1 MDATR
6 SEDSHGYEDEPREY
20 FSPLPEHLAPLYYD
34 LCSSADTSDV
44 CYFYD
49 QLRFNGCRHV
59 LELGCGTGRIS
70 SHLVAKELTVVGV
83 DICRPML
90 AHPRHRPSTV
100 VAMDMRALGFT
111 RSFEAAIIGC
121 NTLNLLVTK
130 EQIGLCL
137 SQVYKILTGPA
148 LLLLQL
154 FVPDRLLLHNPETG
168 FFQASVHDMGD
179 GGKLVKEVIRTY
191 RPAQPDLLYTERYK
205 LRYTKAPEQNINY
218 HQQQTLAAFSPQT
231 WFNLLADAGFT
242 LLSRH
247 GGRAATPFFEGN
259 CTTLYIAARAVPPK
273 KNTTTGK
280 RHETDA

>member
-179 GGKLVKEVIRTY
+179 GGKLVKKSSAPTAPPSRIYSIRNATSSDTP
-191 RPAQPDLLYTERYK
+191 RPLNRTSIITSSRRLPPSHHKPGSTCSQTPDSRYSAAMAAGRQPHFS
-205 LRYTKAPEQNINY
+205 KA
-218 HQQQTLAAFSPQT
+218 TA
-231 WFNLLADAGFT
+231 
-242 LLSRH
+242 
-247 GGRAATPFFEGN
+247 
-259 CTTLYIAARAVPPK
+259 PPCI
-273 KNTTTGK
+273 
-280 RHETDA
+280 